1 MTGYYIRLA
10 LQSFRRHPG
19 LTAVMV
25 CAIALGIGVC
35 IVTMTVYHAVSG
47 NPIWW
52 KNDRLYAVLINPTQR
67 DAMNPSNPYLPIAQW
82 AYRDATAF
90 YASKIPERRVIMFAG
105 GGVIVGGTPVAKPLP
120 ITTRYTSGDF
130 FPMFDVPFLYG
141 GGWDAQADAGPD
153 PVIVLGRELNNEL
166 FGGVNSVGRQ
176 VRWKNREFR
185 VVGVLNEWFPKPK
198 FYDLS
203 FGTYASP
210 EDAYV
215 PFAFGPVL
223 QQQPGVTRCF
233 GPSDATSFAGLLN
246 SDCVWMQMWLELP
259 DAAGRQRMQTML
271 DGYWAVQH
279 SHGRFAKL
287 RNIHLARPSEWLAEN
302 KIVQSDDRIMV
313 VAAFAFLAV
322 CLANTLGILLAR
334 FLNRAPNIGVRRAL
348 GATRRDVL
356 VQHLIEVGAICSCG
370 AALGL
375 VLGALGLRALHWLYE
390 IPGTRSG
397 YQELMR
403 FESVSIAWSVALA
416 MGSALIAGLYPSWRA
431 GHLPPAAYLKS
442 Q

>member
-1 MTGYYIRLA
+1 MIGYYIRLA

-52 KNDRLYAVLINPTQR
+52 KNDRLYAVLINRTER
-67 DAMNPSNPYLPIAQW
+67 DTFHPENPFLPLAQLP
-82 AYRDATAF
+82 YRDALAF
-90 YASKIPERRVIMFAG
+90 YASKIPERRVIMFQA
-105 GGVIVGGTPVAKPLP
+105 GGVIVGGARAAKPLQ
-120 ITTRYTSGDF
+120 IRTRYTNADF
-130 FPMFDVPFLYG
+130 FSMFDVPFLYG
-141 GGWDAQADAGPD
+141 GGWDARADAGPE
-153 PVIVLGRELNNEL
+153 PVIVIGRELNDEL
-166 FGGVNSVGRQ
+166 FGGLNSVGRR
-176 VRWKNREFR
+176 VLWSNREFR
-185 VVGVLNEWFPKPK
+185 IIGVLDEWFPKPK

-203 FGTYASP
+203 SGTYTTP

-215 PFAFGPVL
+215 PFAWGPVL
-223 QQQPGVTRCF
+223 KQRPSLTYCF
-233 GPSDATSFAGLLN
+233 GPSDASSSKGFLN
-246 SDCVWMQMWLELP
+246 SDCVWIQMWLELP
-259 DAAGRQRMQTML
+259 DASSRQRMQAML
-271 DGYWAVQH
+271 DAYWTEQH
-279 SHGRFAKL
+279 SHGRFPKL
-287 RNIHLARPSEWLAEN
+287 RNVQLARVSEWLAEN
-302 KIVQSDDRIMV
+302 KIVQGDDRIMV

-334 FLNRAPNIGVRRAL
+334 FLTRAPNTGVRRAL

-356 VQHLIEVGAICSCG
+356 AQHLIEVGAICVCG

-375 VLGALGLRALHWLYE
+375 ALGAGGLRALHGLYE

-416 MGSALIAGLYPSWRA
+416 VGSALIAGLYPSWRA